1 MAYFTRSRALTE
13 HKAAGVLPFCLHEG
27 AVLVLLGAEP
37 CRTGPGG
44 KVCAGLACGCR
55 LCLLHFHQSSRAV
68 QASVEATAP
77 CRAQTCCPSLM
88 HEHSCTEPCGA
99 TLAAAGR
106 RRRVLPLLLGA
117 PCLCSADVT
126 QE

>member
-13 HKAAGVLPFCLHEG
+13 HKAAGVLPFCLHEC

-44 KVCAGLACGCR
+44 KVCAGLVVGAGCVS
-55 LCLLHFHQSSRAV
+55 CTSIRAV
-68 QASVEATAP
+68 VQANVETVTT

-88 HEHSCTEPCGA
+88 HECSCTEPCGA
-99 TLAAAGR
+99 TLAAAAR
-106 RRRVLPLLLGA
+106 RRRVLLLLLG
-117 PCLCSADVT
+117 PLFSVCN
-126 QE
+126 

>member
-27 AVLVLLGAEP
+27 TVLVLLGAEP

-55 LCLLHFHQSSRAV
+55 LCLLHFYQSCCAL
-68 QASVEATAP
+68 QANQCRGHHTVP
-77 CRAQTCCPSLM
+77 CPNL
-88 HEHSCTEPCGA
+88 
-99 TLAAAGR
+99 
-106 RRRVLPLLLGA
+106 LPL
-117 PCLCSADVT
+117 CL
-126 QE
+126 E